1 MPSRLIT
8 TPNTSISENLESVIT
23 RIRLASEATGRND
36 DVTLVA
42 VTKTLSED
50 PIKLALAAGQR
61 TFGEN
66 RVQEA
71 QAKWP
76 SLKASYSDIRLHL
89 IGPLQTNKI
98 RAAVSIGDVIETVDR
113 PKVARALAIE
123 IERSG
128 RSPDCY
134 VQVNIGEEP
143 QKSGVLPNEADD
155 FIVECCRNFQLPV
168 KGLMCIPPNGQE
180 PSLYFA
186 LLRKIAR
193 RNGLPRLSMGMSH
206 DFETAIDFGSTE
218 VRIGTAIFGARSS
231 R

>member
-1 MPSRLIT
+1 MSSRLIT
-8 TPNTSISENLESVIT
+8 PPNASVSENLESVIA

-42 VTKTLSED
+42 VTKTLGED

-71 QAKWP
+71 QAIWP
-76 SLKASYSDIRLHL
+76 SLKASYNDIRLHL

-98 RAAVSIGDVIETVDR
+98 RVAVSICDVIETVDR

-186 LLRKIAR
+186 LLRKIAK

-206 DFETAIDFGSTE
+206 DFETAIGFGATE
-218 VRIGTAIFGARSS
+218 VRVGTAIFGSRSP